1 MLFKV
6 LVLTE
11 LCFLT
16 IIELFL
22 WRIINYSDLKATCE
36 ICKEICP
43 SFRVLAAHMV
53 KKHCEISSDGKTIC
67 LYCNSCQRFRREQV
81 KYHILSAHFNKP
93 NLKCSYC
100 GKGFENKCD
109 MELHVKTTHENERP
123 YQCDKCPKS
132 YKTKSGL
139 NSHNLW
145 QHEEQLELKCEK
157 CGKTFRNEQSLKIH
171 QHCVHKGKT

>member
-1 MLFKV
+1 
-6 LVLTE
+6 
-11 LCFLT
+11 
-16 IIELFL
+16 
-22 WRIINYSDLKATCE
+22 
-36 ICKEICP
+36 
-43 SFRVLAAHMV
+43 
-53 KKHCEISSDGKTIC
+53 
-67 LYCNSCQRFRREQV
+67 
-81 KYHILSAHFNKP
+81 
-93 NLKCSYC
+93 
-100 GKGFENKCD
+100 